1 VAVTAIPEA
10 FRAFVAGRPAVDR
23 FRRGVRDAFPA
34 ADLPDGEVEVR
45 IDWSSVNYKDALA
58 TIADGKVARINPII
72 PGIDLAGEVVAS
84 TDSSIA
90 PGQPILAHGYDLGV
104 ARHGGY
110 AEYTRLPADY
120 VVPLPDGLTARE
132 TMAIGTAGFTAAMS
146 VAALEGRGLAPGDG
160 PVLVTG
166 ASGGVGSS
174 AVAILAGRGHEVW
187 AATGK
192 PDQEERLM
200 GLGAAGIVP
209 REEVTAESARPLESG
224 RWAGAVD
231 TVGAATMPY
240 VLRTLR
246 PGAAVASSGNASG
259 PRLETTV
266 LPFIL
271 RGVALLGMDSVA
283 MPIEVRR
290 ALWARLATDLRPNGL
305 GEGVTEV
312 TLETLEPALDGI
324 LAGAA
329 RGRWVVRIDH

>member
-1 VAVTAIPEA
+1 VPVTAIPDT
-10 FRAFVAGRPAVDR
+10 FRAFVAERLADDR
-23 FRRGVRDAFPA
+23 VERGVRDFAAF
-34 ADLPDGEVEVR
+34 DLPDGEVEVR
-45 IDWSSVNYKDALA
+45 VDWSSVNYKDALA

-72 PGIDLAGEVVAS
+72 PGIDMAGEVIASSEPTVAVG
-84 TDSSIA
+84 DA
-90 PGQPILAHGYDLGV
+90 VLAHGYDIGV

-110 AEYTRLPADY
+110 GQFTRLPAGY
-120 VVPLPDGLTARE
+120 VVPLPDGLLAYDA
-132 TMAIGTAGFTAAMS
+132 MAIGTAGFTAGMS
-146 VAALEGRGLAPGDG
+146 VAALESRGLGPGDG

-166 ASGGVGSS
+166 ASGGVGGT
-174 AVAILAGRGHEVW
+174 AVAILAARGHEVW

-192 PDQEERLM
+192 PDEEERLR
-200 GLGAAGIVP
+200 GLGAVGIVP

-271 RGVALLGMDSVA
+271 RGCALLGMDSVA
-283 MPIEVRR
+283 MPIEERR
-290 ALWARLATDLRPNGL
+290 ALWGRLATDLRPNRL

-312 TLETLEPALDGI
+312 SLDTLEPALDAI

>member
-1 VAVTAIPEA
+1 MAAIPPT
-10 FRAFVAGRPAVDR
+10 FRAFVAERGADDR
-23 FRRGVRDAFPA
+23 VTRGVRDVAES
-34 ADLPDGEVEVR
+34 DLPEGDVEVR

-72 PGIDLAGEVVAS
+72 PGIDLAGVVVAS
-84 TDSSIA
+84 SSQDVPVGDS
-90 PGQPILAHGYDLGV
+90 ILANGYDLGV

-110 AEYTRLPADY
+110 TQFTRLPAGW
-120 VVPLPDGLTARE
+120 VVPLPSGLSARDA
-132 TMAIGTAGFTAAMS
+132 MAVGTAGFTAAMS
-146 VAALEGRGLAPGDG
+146 VAALEDRGLRPGDG

-166 ASGGVGSS
+166 ASGGVGTC
-174 AVAILAGRGHEVW
+174 AVAILAARGHEVW

-192 PDQEERLM
+192 ADEEERLR
-200 GLGAAGIVP
+200 GLGAAGVIG
-209 REEVTAESARPLESG
+209 RDEVTAESSRPLESG

-231 TVGAATMPY
+231 TVGGPTMPY

-246 PGAAVASSGNASG
+246 TGAAVASSGNAGG

-283 MPIEVRR
+283 MPIEQRR
-290 ALWARLATDLRPNGL
+290 ALWNRIATDLRPSGL

-312 TLETLEPALDGI
+312 TLDTLEPALDGI
-324 LAGAA
+324 LAAQA
-329 RGRWVVRIDH
+329 RGRWIVRIDH